1 MLLNIPDN
9 ASKEKTTEG
18 IEYEPE
24 KKIILHYQKRLHT
37 VLEENE

>member
-24 KKIILHYQKRLHT
+24 KKNNFTLSEKTAYCIGRK
-37 VLEENE
+37 